1 MIRDRGAAALCP
13 YVALSGVEPRRL
25 KPRAGISPGGTQK
38 EGGASAVPAADAPPF
53 LLPGPRLIA
62 GQPRPGRRRD
72 DRARPV
78 EGQPRIHRGR
88 KSLASVVE
96 EHDSV
101 AQQAPSLFW
110 MSGYGAGRIAVGS
123 RRAGALGES
132 GDMQEIWRWMNGPP
146 PPLDE
151 LSGPFVVPPG
161 DCALCWPGRA
171 CPAAVPA
178 APTGRLTG
186 KPAGA
191 RRILG
196 AEIRMSR
203 LIQAPPYWLAADR
216 KMAVRITRLIGE
228 SSRPLSRD
236 RTRCPR
242 CPA

>member
-13 YVALSGVEPRRL
+13 YVALSGVQPRWAEAA
-25 KPRAGISPGGTQK
+25 AGISPAAHRRK
-38 EGGASAVPAADAPPF
+38 GGASAVPAADAPPF

-78 EGQPRIHRGR
+78 EGQPRIHREEARQCRRRARFRCTAGSIPVLDERLRCRPHRGR
-88 KSLASVVE
+88 
-96 EHDSV
+96 
-101 AQQAPSLFW
+101 QP
-110 MSGYGAGRIAVGS
+110 S
-123 RRAGALGES
+123 RRGTGES

-178 APTGRLTG
+178 APTGRLTVSL
-186 KPAGA
+186 PAHVGYLGGDSNEPPDTGPPVLA
-191 RRILG
+191 GRRPEDG
-196 AEIRMSR
+196 GEDH
-203 LIQAPPYWLAADR
+203 APDR
-216 KMAVRITRLIGE
+216 
-228 SSRPLSRD
+228 
-236 RTRCPR
+236 
-242 CPA
+242 